1 MKNSHD
7 DKIEIQPPPP
17 TTKISY
23 FTKET
28 KNSLSNLTTYRAH
41 EKN

>member
-1 MKNSHD
+1 MKNND

-23 FTKET
+23 FT
-28 KNSLSNLTTYRAH
+28 H
-41 EKN
+41 ERDEKFFK